1 MATGNKSTSPPLTLG
16 FLLANDA
23 VQISLSAPPHLHNK
37 LNPSADSAE
46 GFFCYSY
53 LLIMACLTGFPLTPI
68 LVIIYLE
75 SAIIE
80 LAFFGCLGTIVGLES
95 FVTG

>member
-1 MATGNKSTSPPLTLG
+1 MATGNKSTNAPVTLG
-16 FLLANDA
+16 SLPFYDA
-23 VQISLSAPPHLHNK
+23 VQISLSAPPHLHNR
-37 LNPSADSAE
+37 LNPSAESAE

-75 SAIIE
+75 GAIIE
-80 LAFFGCLGTIVGLES
+80 LAFLGCLGSIVGLES

>member
-1 MATGNKSTSPPLTLG
+1 MAMSNNSVRSPGIVGSLP
-16 FLLANDA
+16 FYDA
-23 VQISLSAPPHLHNK
+23 VYISCSAPPHLHNR
-37 LNPSADSAE
+37 LNPSAESAE
-46 GFFCYSY
+46 GFFCYLY

-75 SAIIE
+75 GTIIE
-80 LAFFGCLGTIVGLES
+80 LAFLSCLGSIVGLES

>member
-1 MATGNKSTSPPLTLG
+1 MATGNKSTNVPVTLG
-16 FLLANDA
+16 FLLADDA
-23 VQISLSAPPHLHNK
+23 VLIYLSAPPHLHNR
-37 LNPSADSAE
+37 LNPSAESAE

-75 SAIIE
+75 GAIIE
-80 LAFFGCLGTIVGLES
+80 LAFLGCLGSIVGLES
-95 FVTG
+95 FITG

>member
-1 MATGNKSTSPPLTLG
+1 MATGNKSTSIPITLS
-16 FLLANDA
+16 FLLAYDA
-23 VQISLSAPPHLHNK
+23 VLIYLSAPPHLHNR
-37 LNPSADSAE
+37 LNPSAESAE

-53 LLIMACLTGFPLTPI
+53 LLIITCLTGFPLTPI

-75 SAIIE
+75 GAIIE
-80 LAFFGCLGTIVGLES
+80 LAFLGCLGSIVGLES

>member
-1 MATGNKSTSPPLTLG
+1 MAMSNNSVRSPGIVGSLP
-16 FLLANDA
+16 FYDA
-23 VQISLSAPPHLHNK
+23 VYISFSAPPHLHNR
-37 LNPSADSAE
+37 LNPSAESAE

-53 LLIMACLTGFPLTPI
+53 LLIIACLTGFPLTPI

>member
-1 MATGNKSTSPPLTLG
+1 MAIGNKSIRTAVILG
-16 FLLANDA
+16 FLLVDDA
-23 VQISLSAPPHLHNK
+23 VRFYLSAPPHLHNR
-37 LNPSADSAE
+37 LNPSAESAE
-46 GFFCYSY
+46 GFFCYLY

-75 SAIIE
+75 GAIVE
-80 LAFFGCLGTIVGLES
+80 LTFFGCPGPIVGLES